1 MPAKDA
7 LEYVIYNDS
16 ALCTGSYILNN
27 IFPTLYDAAVFLN
40 LFFKIGK
47 LVHVLAHV
55 YQLYCFGISLRHY
68 TLNLAGGQ
76 PQVHRCSR

>member
-47 LVHVLAHV
+47 LGTRLSAILFWDFITP
-55 YQLYCFGISLRHY
+55 LYIESGWGS
-68 TLNLAGGQ
+68 TSSA
-76 PQVHRCSR
+76 